1 MDEELFLM
9 FLEMESTPGADT
21 RQMVEMTTSDLDCNI
36 NLADKQQQGLRALTT
51 TLEEGLL
58 IQQHHMLQRNF
69 LKRSQFCLKSSKI
82 FFP

>member
-9 FLEMESTPGADT
+9 FLEMESTPGADA
-21 RQMVEMTTSDLDCNI
+21 QQIVKMTISDLDCNI

-51 TLEEGLL
+51 TLEGLV

-69 LKRSQFCLKSSKI
+69 LKRSQFCLKSSSHQH
-82 FFP
+82 